1 MDCLKGMI
9 VGIVVGMAA
18 GCVVGA
24 CNSGV
29 VCEAIKQ
36 GKKEMKRF
44 KRKYM

>member
-1 MDCLKGMI
+1 MECLKGMMI
-9 VGIVVGMAA
+9 GIVVGMAA

-24 CNSGV
+24 CNSGSI
-29 VCEAIKQ
+29 CATIRQ